1 LFFRVLAPA
10 LFRSTRRIDTAQQ
23 IGAATMAL
31 FRMNPEKQMASDIAA
46 ARTNRDRMSARLL
59 EAEQAVVER
68 RRSAQRLAL
77 DGADDLLLDKAEA
90 ALRASQDRA
99 TTLASAITDAEQHLA
114 ALEKAQAEYQD
125 QKTRAA
131 TAAEAETL
139 ASDMESIATDFDG
152 VITRLA
158 AISERAT
165 SFCGDASGLVAYAG
179 LSKTQ
184 VPDAIAM
191 IRAMLHAHAVNL
203 LSVPVAPP
211 EPNVVLFAMKPV
223 RWLDAD
229 GRQNL
234 GQRFTDIEVPPALV
248 ARALSS
254 GACVRFDDPRRR
266 QNHGVFG
273 GRPDKATCFD
283 LSDADKP
290 APAAEPQSE
299 PIKHSAFTPIDRGG
313 PIQMKVAR

>member
-1 LFFRVLAPA
+1 
-10 LFRSTRRIDTAQQ
+10 
-23 IGAATMAL
+23 MAL

-211 EPNVVLFAMKPV
+211 EPNVVLFCMKPV
-223 RWLDAD
+223 KWRDAS
-229 GRQNL
+229 GQQCVA
-234 GQRFTDIEVPPALV
+234 QRFTDAELPPGLV

-254 GACVRFDDPRRR
+254 GACIALDDPRRK
-266 QNHGVFG
+266 QNYGVVG

-283 LSDADKP
+283 LSGADKP
-290 APAAEPQSE
+290 EPAAEPGQSAP
-299 PIKHSAFTPIDRGG
+299 PIAHSAFTVVDRG
-313 PIQMKVAR
+313 PAVQMKVARS